1 MKKGSV
7 KNKIIWSVALA
18 LLLAGCGLKANPV
31 PLVSVGLQNQAAQEL
46 MASVDGNS
54 IVLTWTLNDPAG
66 RTSYITI
73 ERSRLGSPG
82 NACKDCPRTFEKIGQ
97 LRVDDLKNN
106 EYSFADSLA
115 EKGQTYS
122 YRLKLCDEADICSES
137 HSVEADMK

>member
-1 MKKGSV
+1 M
-7 KNKIIWSVALA
+7 ALA

-46 MASVDGNS
+46 MASVDGNT

-66 RTSYITI
+66 RTRYITI

-97 LRVDDLKNN
+97 LKVDDRKNN

-115 EKGQTYS
+115 AKGQTYS

-137 HSVEADMK
+137 QSVEADMK